1 MKDNYVLENN
11 KLNLGKES
19 FLNHLDK
26 LGTDKEKLDI
36 LSNYLDD
43 ESKRITLLTATTF
56 LKSNELVIKFL
67 NSGSQN
73 VIALKGI
80 PGVYDEFFIDSH
92 PKAIG
97 ASIMQLR
104 NIKLDV
110 PSDGYIDSRSLDEK
124 SIVKLKS
131 QIRLLKQYLSEETLS
146 GIMEL
151 EKYKFHSIK
160 DKKQQI
166 ENFNIY
172 ANAHI
177 FDLVIKDK
185 KGEERIVPTCGYS
198 PVIPRGVQIL
208 GVGPDTVEKWGKV
221 IKVTDLLI
229 TVGDVSLYK
238 DILSK
243 FNGDEI
249 IRIAI

>member
-1 MKDNYVLENN
+1 MKDNNVLENN

-19 FLNHLDK
+19 FLKYLDK

-36 LSNYLDD
+36 LANYLDD
-43 ESKRITLLTATTF
+43 VSKRITLLTATTF

-97 ASIMQLR
+97 ASVMQLR

-110 PSDGYIDSRSLDEK
+110 PSDGYIDSRSLDEE
-124 SIVKLKS
+124 SIIKLKS
-131 QIRLLKQYLSEETLS
+131 QIRLLKQYLPEETLS

-177 FDLVIKDK
+177 FDLIIKDK

-198 PVIPRGVQIL
+198 PVIPRGMQIL

-221 IKVTDLLI
+221 MKVTDLLI
-229 TVGDVSLYK
+229 TVGDVGLYK

>member
-1 MKDNYVLENN
+1 MRDNYVLENN

-19 FLNHLDK
+19 FLEYLDK

-36 LSNYLDD
+36 ISNYLDD
-43 ESKRITLLTATTF
+43 TTKRITLLTATTF

-97 ASIMQLR
+97 ASVMQLR

-110 PSDGYIDSRSLDEK
+110 PRDGYIDSRSLDEE
-124 SIVKLKS
+124 SNTKLKS

-177 FDLVIKDK
+177 FDLIIKDK
-185 KGEERIVPTCGYS
+185 KGEERIVPTCGHS
-198 PVIPRGVQIL
+198 PVIPRGIQIL

-229 TVGDVSLYK
+229 TVGDVGLYK
-238 DILSK
+238 DIISK

-249 IRIAI
+249 VRIAI